1 LLAEYYSI
9 LILKLYIKFKVL
21 GTVHPK
27 MKIHSVIICRY
38 SSNSIKYEIKSLI
51 NDDRIVLGGKLSL

>member
-1 LLAEYYSI
+1 LLAEYYSL

-27 MKIHSVIICRY
+27 MKIHSVIIY
-38 SSNSIKYEIKSLI
+38 SSNSIKHEIKSLI